1 MTDNKGFES
10 SESNSTL
17 DSPKITPSTVIPLSK
32 INSTEIHQTTENTK
46 KIKCQVMKNVF
57 LIGGSWILLFTA
69 FQSVANLQSSLNS
82 DGGLGTASLSTIYVA
97 LILSSILLPS
107 TLIQKL
113 GVKWT
118 IVLSQCTYILYI
130 AANMHPRYYTLI
142 PAAVIL
148 GCMQTDFKYLYFL
161 YFLIILHFF
170 YIKVGAAPLWSAKC
184 VFLTDLGTYYSK
196 FTNNSVEGVIN
207 RFFGIFF
214 AMFQSSK
221 KPSIIIN

>member
-1 MTDNKGFES
+1 MTDKKGFES
-10 SESNSTL
+10 SESKSTL
-17 DSPKITPSTVIPLSK
+17 NSSKIVPITVIPLSK
-32 INSTEIHQTTENTK
+32 INSESKQNRQETN
-46 KIKCQVMKNVF
+46 KIKWQVMKNVF

-130 AANMHPRYYTLI
+130 AANMYPRYYTLI
-142 PAAVIL
+142 PAAVVL
-148 GCMQTDFKYLYFL
+148 GR
-161 YFLIILHFF
+161 
-170 YIKVGAAPLWSAKC
+170 SRN
-184 VFLTDLGTYYSK
+184 
-196 FTNNSVEGVIN
+196 FTLL
-207 RFFGIFF
+207 
-214 AMFQSSK
+214 
-221 KPSIIIN
+221 